1 MKIDYYTFD
10 PNSYPKEVLIS
21 AIDELQHFANKF
33 LPCGEDFTRYRRAFG
48 LTPQEAYLLHG
59 LITSAIITREKGE
72 ALLSLASGDH
82 ARDYGSNIHNTRIST
97 LRKKLKNHGVF
108 IETVWGTG
116 HRMNDENKKTV
127 KSILE
132 QAND

>member
-10 PNSYPKEVLIS
+10 PNSYPKEVLIL
-21 AIDELQHFANKF
+21 AVDELQHFASKF
-33 LPCGEDFTRYRRAFG
+33 LPCRQDFTRYRRAFG

-59 LITSAIITREKGE
+59 LITSAIITHEKGE

-82 ARDYGSNIHNTRIST
+82 VRDYGSNIYITRICT
-97 LRKKLKNHGVF
+97 LRKKLEDHGVF

-116 HRMNDENKKTV
+116 QRMNDENKKIV

-132 QAND
+132 QSND

>member
-10 PNSYPKEVLIS
+10 PKSYPKDVLIS
-21 AIDELQHFANKF
+21 AIDELQHFASKF
-33 LPCGEDFTRYRRAFG
+33 LSSKADFARFRRVFG
-48 LTPQEAYLLHG
+48 VTPQEAYLLHG
-59 LITSAIITREKGE
+59 LITSNVITHEKGE

-82 ARDYGSNIHNTRIST
+82 ARDYGSNIYSARIST
-97 LRKKLKNHGVF
+97 LRKKLEDHGVF

-132 QAND
+132 